1 MSEGGEG
8 EGMPEMGCLREWG
21 EQEAEIGRGGDR
33 LLGAESL
40 RGDPGWG
47 DWGSEVRARALD

>member
-1 MSEGGEG
+1 
-8 EGMPEMGCLREWG
+8 MPEMGCLREWG